1 MQKERKNMKAKK
13 YYLSLGIVIA
23 ILYVPALGQTESLL
37 PEYRQPILIGRP
49 HPELAGIDKLHV
61 AILPSGAE
69 PNKDGLIW
77 TELEAKVINK
87 FNKAGI
93 KLAPGIAGSILN
105 ISELLVYIN
114 MLKLEDSQ
122 QYVFRIQTSLSRAVY
137 LMREPSLA
145 FKADVWKAN
154 PVMQAVSVKDMPA
167 KVTNVVLEQVEAF
180 IYAYIAAKPQGR
192 QPFDAGTSKTDSLT
206 ATEKQTKPGTK
217 SAVAEYKYI
226 ASKNSKVFHK
236 PGCSWAKRIKPENL
250 VGYNSKEEV
259 IKAGKRPCKMCKP

>member
-1 MQKERKNMKAKK
+1 MKTKG

-23 ILYVPALGQTESLL
+23 ILYVPALGQTESSL

-105 ISELLVYIN
+105 ISELRVYIN

-122 QYVFRIQTSLSRAVY
+122 QYVFAIQTSLSRAVC
-137 LMREPSLA
+137 LIKERSPV
-145 FKADVWKAN
+145 FKADVWKIK
-154 PVMQAVSVKDMPA
+154 PVMQAISVQNMPTA
-167 KVTNVVLEQVEAF
+167 VTKQVLEQVETF
-180 IYAYIAAKPQGR
+180 IQAYKAANPPGKGPSDTR
-192 QPFDAGTSKTDSLT
+192 TSKTDSLT
-206 ATEKQTKPGTK
+206 AAEKQTKPVDK
-217 SAVAEYKYI
+217 SAVAEYQYV
-226 ASKNSKVFHK
+226 ASKNSKIFHK
-236 PGCSWAKRIKPENL
+236 PECRWAKRIKPENL

-259 IKAGKRPCKMCKP
+259 SKAGKRPCKVCKP